1 MDLAPNAVGELLRL
15 PARAGAELRRRGLA
29 RTVNNPC
36 ADHAETLAAR
46 TFGWVLNPLSNAGFD
61 AWTTEAPPQ
70 RIEIKGRPLEM
81 PGGSR
86 EVSALRRLDT
96 HPFDRLLGIL
106 FDAEY
111 DVLLGLDIPLA
122 VVCARVGWAEHTRS
136 AKFHLR
142 NDLIGEPGVVDVT
155 NRLCECNRLL
165 MASMA

>member
-1 MDLAPNAVGELLRL
+1 MTVGELLRL
-15 PARAGAELRRRGLA
+15 PIRAGAELRRRGLA
-29 RTVNNPC
+29 RTANNPS

-46 TFGWVLNPLSNAGFD
+46 TFGWTLNPLSNAGFD
-61 AWTTEAPPQ
+61 AWTMEVSPQ
-70 RIEIKGRPLEM
+70 RIEIKGRRIGTPN
-81 PGGSR
+81 GSR

-111 DVLLGLDIPLA
+111 DVLLGLDIPLPA
-122 VVCARVGWAEHTRS
+122 VRARAGWSEHTRS

-142 NDLIGEPGVVDVT
+142 GDLIREPGVVDVT
-155 NRLCECNRLL
+155 SRLHECNRQL